1 MIIIRKPRN
10 GELLDASLTMYPSRL
25 EVVEGQREVE
35 DVSVTSYGYV
45 ASGSADVKTPHFR
58 FRADHGAFFSVPG
71 KFTVESRGQV
81 VLIQRLGY
89 RGLMVAGMVEALGRL
104 NYIDGCSS
112 TMLVPPARLGDPVLN
127 HLHIPPG
134 IDQSQHTHPTIRL
147 GVVARGSGL
156 AYSRGNSKGGW
167 EEPLET
173 GTIFLLDAQELHSFS
188 TAASRDGL
196 DVVTYHPDS
205 DWGPTDG
212 EHPMIN
218 RTYLRS
224 KK

>member
-1 MIIIRKPRN
+1 MRIIRNPRN

-25 EVVEGQREVE
+25 EVVEGRREVE
-35 DVSVTSYGYV
+35 DVSATSYGYV

-89 RGLMVAGMVEALGRL
+89 RGLLVAGMVEGVGRL

-112 TMLVPPARLGDPVLN
+112 TMLVPPARVGDPVLN

-134 IDQSQHTHPTIRL
+134 STSLSTPTPPCGSAWL
-147 GVVARGSGL
+147 PAGVGWPTAGVTSGD
-156 AYSRGNSKGGW
+156 GW
-167 EEPLET
+167 EEPLEA
-173 GTIFLLDAQELHSFS
+173 GTVFLLDAQELHSFS
-188 TAASRDGL
+188 TASCRDGL

-212 EHPMIN
+212 EHPMIS
-218 RTYLRS
+218 RTHIRP